1 MLDPLNLWPAVVHT
15 DPAES
20 SAEGDDM
27 STAGVISPR
36 AGHDSYAQTPDQL
49 CEHYSFTD
57 TAGET
62 WLHSLQL

>member
-1 MLDPLNLWPAVVHT
+1 MLDPLILWPAVLSDT
-15 DPAES
+15 AES

-27 STAGVISPR
+27 SSAGVISPG

-49 CEHYSFTD
+49 CEHYCFTD

>member
-1 MLDPLNLWPAVVHT
+1 MLDPLNLWPAVLSDT
-15 DPAES
+15 AES

-27 STAGVISPR
+27 GSTGVISLR

-49 CEHYSFTD
+49 CGHYPFTD